1 MLRQLEMLGVYPL
14 NESVALIRCRDELCS
29 LQLRTRN
36 GISLSITGYAHGA
49 DHSQDRI
56 KMVDGQ

>member
-14 NESVALIRCRDELCS
+14 NESVALIRCRGVLCS

-36 GISLSITGYAHGA
+36 GISLSITGYAHKA
-49 DHSQDRI
+49 DHIQDRI